1 MNIKFIK
8 KIIKK
13 YLHNKNDEYYDNFT
27 EEILFAIK
35 INQIVDRNYK
45 MTINGIVKYIKY
57 QKTSCLNCD

>member
-35 INQIVDRNYK
+35 INQIVDRNCK